1 MSHQRYQPRSLMMP
15 SRALRTSPPPPTS
28 TIVPGRV
35 RTAPTAHPVIPRAM
49 PSPTSHQRRRKLRA
63 NVSRSLSRC
72 SSPEASSFQPRIRE
86 ASERCS
92 AALDGTVAAWA
103 IGSASYTP
111 AGPAQV
117 ATTGS
122 AFSGVIRVVQPVSE
136 APMQNHRA
144 MPRVILATFALVAC
158 TDGAGPRG
166 AGKVRLAI
174 STVQPSTLPS
184 APTGQAPSASL
195 QAGGPETFTD
205 ASNNTLAITS
215 VELVAGPILVDLPL
229 GGIERMFEATVPA
242 GTFDELRFQ
251 IHKPSDDG
259 DAADHAFLAAHP
271 DFAGVSIRVKGTFNG
286 TDFTYT
292 SDLNVEQELRFN
304 PAVVVTAGTPAK
316 LTVSLDLSG
325 WFRNSGTLLDPGTT
339 PLLPV
344 HHREHAQHTAPCGLD
359 RTDRFERGSTGGDHV
374 LHDHCCGAG
383 SETPLDPLARAVSL
397 GLLPHGKGVDRR
409 VAARPTTGGGDRERN
424 RVGAQREP
432 AHDVGPPPEGREALQ
447 REGADDREPFRCHG
461 GTAGVD
467 VEGRATPGG
476 QHEVTTRNRALPQQI
491 AQSLLEIRSRAHGSC
506 K

>member
-28 TIVPGRV
+28 TIVPGRM
-35 RTAPTAHPVIPRAM
+35 RTAPTAHPVIPSAM

-63 NVSRSLSRC
+63 IVSRSLSRC

-122 AFSGVIRVVQPVSE
+122 AFSGVIRVVPPVSE

-158 TDGAGPRG
+158 TDEAGPRG

-215 VELVAGPILVDLPL
+215 VELVLRKVELKPVERSACNESSQITVATAATAASDGNEGNEMNEVETECDELEAGPILVDLPL

-325 WFRNSGTLLDPGTT
+325 WFRSSSTLVDP
-339 PLLPV
+339 
-344 HHREHAQHTAPCGLD
+344 ATAAKDGANEGLVRD
-359 RTDRFERGSTGGDHV
+359 
-374 LHDHCCGAG
+374 
-383 SETPLDPLARAVSL
+383 
-397 GLLPHGKGVDRR
+397 
-409 VAARPTTGGGDRERN
+409 N
-424 RVGAQREP
+424 
-432 AHDVGPPPEGREALQ
+432 
-447 REGADDREPFRCHG
+447 
-461 GTAGVD
+461 
-467 VEGRATPGG
+467 
-476 QHEVTTRNRALPQQI
+476 I
-491 AQSLLEIRSRAHGSC
+491 IRSFQTFKDNDEDGRDDDQEGEDGGHP
-506 K
+506 